1 MLNFMLLKEIC
12 ISEIFLAY
20 VCLQC
25 FVSSIYMGSS
35 FLRRSMRVIFWES
48 SKWSVQSKF
57 HAVEEKF
64 KLKRESNDKRVDST
78 HYKSLIES
86 LRYLTT
92 RRPYI
97 ITNT

>member
-1 MLNFMLLKEIC
+1 MLNSMLLKEIC
-12 ISEIFLAY
+12 TSEIFLAY
-20 VCLQC
+20 VCSQC
-25 FVSSIYMGSS
+25 FVS
-35 FLRRSMRVIFWES
+35 SMRVIFWES